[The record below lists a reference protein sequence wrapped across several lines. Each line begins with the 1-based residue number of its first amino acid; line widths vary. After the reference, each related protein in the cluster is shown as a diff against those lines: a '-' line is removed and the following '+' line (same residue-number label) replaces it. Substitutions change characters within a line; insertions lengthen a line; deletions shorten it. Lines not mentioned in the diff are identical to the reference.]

1 MPMLAFFIKLLLVH
15 YTTQST
21 AGIQA
26 VCGGD
31 VSLPCLYED
40 IESMDFI
47 SLAWYKLN
55 NQSRNGII
63 RWKTRGNVT
72 SAYSL
77 ARAAD
82 FGDKYSLM
90 LRNVTPEDSGNYD
103 CYISANIG
111 GTNRNS
117 YVYLTVQGKGAVGP
131 VEHSGICGS
140 GSYQSHFIH
149 NQHLGD
155 WCHRFKTIETKVKK
169 RFPLIGHFQR
179 LYKYTQK
186 VISIVYSLYLIF
198 TCFHKVFFSVLVL

>member
-47 SLAWYKLN
+47 SLAWYKVSRPLQLN

-117 YVYLTVQGKGAVGP
+117 YVYLTVQDCVTPTTSSPPPNAQVKELSVLWSILGFVAVG
-131 VEHSGICGS
+131 
-140 GSYQSHFIH
+140 
-149 NQHLGD
+149 
-155 WCHRFKTIETKVKK
+155 
-169 RFPLIGHFQR
+169 LI
-179 LYKYTQK
+179 K
-186 VISIVYSLYLIF
+186 VILSIISIWVIGVIASRQS
-198 TCFHKVFFSVLVL
+198 KRR